1 MKIDD
6 YVIVRTANAG
16 VHAGYLS
23 EKNGLEVL
31 LKDSRRLWYWSG
43 AASLSELAM
52 HGVADPGNCQ
62 FPCPVDEIQLMW
74 IEIIPCTEK
83 AEKSIQEVPEW
94 SAR

>member
-1 MKIDD
+1 MKTGD

-16 VHAGYLS
+16 VHAGYLA
-23 EKNGLEVL
+23 EKNGIEVL

-52 HGVADPGNCQ
+52 HGVADPNSCQ
-62 FPCPVDEIQLMW
+62 FPCEVTEIQLMW

-83 AEKSIQEVPEW
+83 AKKSIQEVPEW